1 MFVVARQLSGAGGEK
16 LNQLTYVQLPF
27 HLCKHFPPTGIAEI
41 AQIDGNDFNR
51 LKVFL
56 GLQHSET
63 GVENVHNCSAA
74 WEIETERE
82 FDLKES
88 ERLNQGN
95 LGIEKNI
102 PNIYVIQT

>member
-1 MFVVARQLSGAGGEK
+1 M
-16 LNQLTYVQLPF
+16 
-27 HLCKHFPPTGIAEI
+27 
-41 AQIDGNDFNR
+41 
-51 LKVFL
+51 

>member
-1 MFVVARQLSGAGGEK
+1 MCNFRFTSANIFHQTGLQRHK
-16 LNQLTYVQLPF
+16 LTEMILT
-27 HLCKHFPPTGIAEI
+27 
-41 AQIDGNDFNR
+41 DR

>member
-1 MFVVARQLSGAGGEK
+1 MCNFRFTSANIFHQPGLQKSHK
-16 LNQLTYVQLPF
+16 LTEMILT
-27 HLCKHFPPTGIAEI
+27 EW
-41 AQIDGNDFNR
+41 